1 MEKKIYYEDNWL
13 NQHLNRVGL
22 LDKKLSLS
30 GVMCCVCGSELTIEE
45 DLKEGQKLV
54 WYNPNCPNSKL
65 VKDYFPDY
73 VSV

>member
-30 GVMCCVCGSELTIEE
+30 DVMCCVCALELTIQENDE
-45 DLKEGQKLV
+45 NLTYDVKERICDK
-54 WYNPNCPNSKL
+54 CNSELNDGRKH
-65 VKDYFPDY
+65 
-73 VSV
+73 

>member
-13 NQHLNRVGL
+13 NHHLNRVGL

-45 DLKEGQKLV
+45 NDENLTYDVKERI
-54 WYNPNCPNSKL
+54 CDRCNSELSEERKH
-65 VKDYFPDY
+65 YT
-73 VSV
+73 